1 MCGKQIQLL
10 RLNIND
16 PLLNTTTINFV
27 DNINGTSD
35 FYDIYLT
42 ITDTRGCI
50 DNDTFE
56 VELWTRPISNFS
68 ITDSGCGPITYN
80 TTNTTLYGTSY
91 NWTVIS
97 TDTSFP
103 AIINPSDFEPTITFP
118 ENTTNIV
125 LTIQYH

>member
-1 MCGKQIQLL
+1 MFHNPDAGFTVSPTHYKAQFRFVTVNDTSVTGDNLSYVWQTNPTTPFV
-10 RLNIND
+10 NIND

-68 ITDSGCGPITYN
+68 ITDRWLWSC
-80 TTNTTLYGTSY
+80 
-91 NWTVIS
+91 
-97 TDTSFP
+97 
-103 AIINPSDFEPTITFP
+103 
-118 ENTTNIV
+118 NI
-125 LTIQYH
+125 YFD